1 MTLTTREQG
10 PVTILELGGKIM
22 EDADTSELLRTVKQ
36 SMMSQRNLIVMNFE
50 AVDWINSTGLGIL
63 IASYNLLREVGG
75 KLVLTDLN
83 RTVMQVM
90 TMSKLNLVFDIQE
103 STADT
108 VRKLV
113 EKAKA

>member
-1 MTLTTREQG
+1 MTLTTHDHG

-22 EDADTSELLRTVKQ
+22 EEADTAELLRTVKQ
-36 SMMSQRNLIVMNFE
+36 SMLNQRNLIVIDFE

-75 KLVLTDLN
+75 KLVLTGLN
-83 RTVMQVM
+83 RTVQQVM
-90 TMSKLNLVFDIQE
+90 TMSKLNLVFDIQPN
-103 STADT
+103 AVDAA
-108 VRKLV
+108 RKLS